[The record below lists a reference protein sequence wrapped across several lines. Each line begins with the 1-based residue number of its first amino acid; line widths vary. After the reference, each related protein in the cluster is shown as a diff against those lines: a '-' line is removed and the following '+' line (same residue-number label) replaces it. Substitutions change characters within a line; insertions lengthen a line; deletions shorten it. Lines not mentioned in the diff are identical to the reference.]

1 MWSLNGECSLLDE
14 GINLEYYSNDHIDS
28 DESGEIA
35 CGRRQRRAV
44 DYKKLYD
51 VSILKFSF
59 SISICIQSKI
69 EIFSSFHISL
79 CINYSY
85 NKIKQIQTV
94 SI

>member
-1 MWSLNGECSLLDE
+1 MWSLNGECSMLDE

-59 SISICIQSKI
+59 NKHMFSK
-69 EIFSSFHISL
+69 
-79 CINYSY
+79 
-85 NKIKQIQTV
+85 
-94 SI
+94 